1 MIVAAMLL
9 ALGVANAFGYQSV
22 VVNMADGTSL
32 AIQGSQGM
40 TASIA
45 DGELRFMN
53 TDETFISLQLN
64 EVKGWE
70 FSSIPGDAEWSA
82 LDCISGDAQTALI
95 RTSDALILENLP
107 AGSHVRFV
115 SLSGIAISAATVSG
129 TYSISLAGISSG
141 VYMLTYNNKTV
152 KIAVSR

>member
-1 MIVAAMLL
+1 MIAVAMLL
-9 ALGVANAFGYQSV
+9 ALGVADASGYQSV

-40 TASIA
+40 TAAIA

-64 EVKGWE
+64 EVKGWD
-70 FSSIPGDAEWSA
+70 FSSMPGDAEWSA
-82 LDCISGDAQTALI
+82 LDCIPGDAQTILT

-107 AGSHVRFV
+107 SGSYVRFV
-115 SLSGIAISAATVSG
+115 SLSGITISAATVSG
-129 TYSISLAGISSG
+129 AYSISLAGIPSG